1 MNQPWYIATESFS
14 PQDGEKWKG
23 YVAWSGLVH
32 LDEVVSLDQMLCPTL
47 LPEIKGDF
55 WPHIVN
61 QDFLLNYFVDLEFL
75 LGQVANISKK
85 NILCVV
91 REPSAETAES
101 FDTRF
106 QLVGFDL
113 LETDTATS
121 ALVNCGGFPRAF
133 RNDELNSKGLLSSLS
148 RAREVQTSLRA
159 EYPEEHHAQCE
170 VWQVSRA
177 VAL

>member
-1 MNQPWYIATESFS
+1 MNQPWYIATEPFS
-14 PQDGEKWKG
+14 PQDGDKWKR

-47 LPEIKGDF
+47 LPEIKDSF

-61 QDFLLNYFVDLEFL
+61 QDFFLNYFVDLEFL
-75 LGQVANISKK
+75 LAQVANVSRK

-91 REPSAETAES
+91 REPGTEVEEGIDA
-101 FDTRF
+101 RF

-113 LETDTATS
+113 LETGTATS

-148 RAREVQTSLRA
+148 RAREVQSSLRA
-159 EYPEEHHAQCE
+159 EYPEEHHAQCD
-170 VWQVSRA
+170 VWRVSRA